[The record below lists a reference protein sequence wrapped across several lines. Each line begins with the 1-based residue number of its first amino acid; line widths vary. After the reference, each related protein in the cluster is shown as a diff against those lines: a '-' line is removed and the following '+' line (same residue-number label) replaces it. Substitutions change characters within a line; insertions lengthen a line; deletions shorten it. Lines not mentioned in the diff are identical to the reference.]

1 MAFARYPPL
10 NTTYQGQAV
19 QLTATFKTL
28 PSGLN
33 DMNYATVEVAAQQL
47 QMNVQ
52 NFDFVQ
58 N

>member
-1 MAFARYPPL
+1 M
-10 NTTYQGQAV
+10 
-19 QLTATFKTL
+19 TATFKTL

-33 DMNYATVEVAAQQL
+33 YMNYATVDVPAQQL
-47 QMNVQ
+47 QLLVQ